1 MLYRVTVSGAGFQ
14 PEAGVRVVCTVC
26 TVSAHVTTGAT
37 ARKLRLSVAAD
48 TVAYA
53 SQPSCHG
60 TTVAV
65 ESKGGGFHMRH
76 YEVMVI
82 LDPDLEERAVAP

>member
-1 MLYRVTVSGAGFQ
+1 M
-14 PEAGVRVVCTVC
+14 CTVC
-26 TVSAHVTTGAT
+26 TGVCPGQLGET
-37 ARKLRLSVAAD
+37 ARSPRLSVPAD

-60 TTVAV
+60 TTVAA

>member
-1 MLYRVTVSGAGFQ
+1 MS
-14 PEAGVRVVCTVC
+14 VVAVLL
-26 TVSAHVTTGAT
+26 AH
-37 ARKLRLSVAAD
+37 

-60 TTVAV
+60 STVAA

-82 LDPDLEERAVAP
+82 LDPDLEERAVSP